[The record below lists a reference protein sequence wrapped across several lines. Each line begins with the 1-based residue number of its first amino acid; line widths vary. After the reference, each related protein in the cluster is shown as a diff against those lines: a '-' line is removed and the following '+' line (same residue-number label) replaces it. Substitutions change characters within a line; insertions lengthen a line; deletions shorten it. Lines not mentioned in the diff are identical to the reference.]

1 VRDKIIDPALASK
14 RAGDLFAFKASFT
27 KASLEIGFL
36 PVIAISGGY
45 GGMVLA
51 NDGRTTLAL
60 CLRRDVLNRVR
71 GRYRGLTAGM
81 AVETYLRETCPGVRN
96 ALRAGARQGAWLAV
110 GPIRPGIR
118 LSASPGIY
126 RVGNASGETHPL
138 VGEGISMALQSS
150 RMLVAS
156 LLAHADLADADR
168 RIDGGRLSAAH
179 HMYANAWRA
188 AFVPRLRFAA
198 VYARI
203 AMRPGL
209 SAPIARALRR
219 WPALLTTAARFAGKA
234 RPALHQSGLHEESR

>member
-1 VRDKIIDPALASK
+1 VPEKIVDPALAPK
-14 RAGDLFAFKASFT
+14 RAGDLFAFKATFT
-27 KASLEIGFL
+27 RASLDIGFL

-60 CLRRDVLNRVR
+60 CLRRDVLSAVR
-71 GRYRGLTAGM
+71 RRYSGLSAGV
-81 AVETYLRETCPGVRN
+81 AVEMYLRERCPGVSS
-96 ALRAGARQGAWLAV
+96 ALRRGERQGAWLTV

-118 LSASPGIY
+118 LSESPGIY

-150 RMLVAS
+150 RLLVAS
-156 LLAHADLADADR
+156 LLTHANLADGDW
-168 RIDGGRLSAAH
+168 RIDGGRLSLAH

-198 VYARI
+198 AYARI

-209 SAPIARALRR
+209 SAPIGRALGR

-234 RPALHQSGLHEESR
+234 RPALHHFRLHEESL